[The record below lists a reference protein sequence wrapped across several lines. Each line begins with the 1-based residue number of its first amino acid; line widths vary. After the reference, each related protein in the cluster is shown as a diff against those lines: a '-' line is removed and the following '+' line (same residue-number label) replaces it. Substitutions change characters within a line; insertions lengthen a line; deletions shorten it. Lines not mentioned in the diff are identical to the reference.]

1 MIPKNEWVEVTT
13 LSDITVINKTKNS
26 RASQPKILKVVF
38 NNLYM
43 AILDTLSTKT
53 KGHKK
58 KKWI

>member
-26 RASQPKILKVVF
+26 RASQPKLLKVVF
-38 NNLYM
+38 HNLYM

-53 KGHKK
+53 KEHKK